1 MWLTTT
7 RHSMGRR
14 EQVQWEPSDE
24 TRLRRWSSAARHEGP
39 RRPAS
44 LPRGVSGAALRGRAR
59 RAKPLAQ
66 RAQPG
71 GLRADPPCLAR
82 GSQDTVPTQPTAPAT
97 TSHSGVKLGRRRSP
111 AQHSRPTKRL
121 LKAPNT
127 LSLMMLS

>member
-1 MWLTTT
+1 
-7 RHSMGRR
+7 MGAVRR
-14 EQVQWEPSDE
+14 DKTAAVELSC
-24 TRLRRWSSAARHEGP
+24 AAR
-39 RRPAS
+39 RPETACFT
-44 LPRGVSGAALRGRAR
+44 PAGGQWAALRGRAR

-111 AQHSRPTKRL
+111 AQHSQPTKRL

>member
-1 MWLTTT
+1 
-7 RHSMGRR
+7 MGAVRR
-14 EQVQWEPSDE
+14 DKTAAVELSC
-24 TRLRRWSSAARHEGP
+24 AAR
-39 RRPAS
+39 RPETACFT
-44 LPRGVSGAALRGRAR
+44 PAGGQRAALRGQAR

-66 RAQPG
+66 HVQPG